1 MSENE
6 RLELLGQIKW
16 LEAQV
21 EALELELSDARE
33 EIKELKAGNDF
44 NTQIMSEEIKELN
57 QENRKLQE
65 AYSNA
70 SWSIENGR
78 W

>member
-1 MSENE
+1 MVNNMLENE
-6 RLELLGQIKW
+6 RLELLDQIKW

-21 EALELELSDARE
+21 EALELELSDARKE
-33 EIKELKAGNDF
+33 NKEL
-44 NTQIMSEEIKELN
+44 SEKT
-57 QENRKLQE
+57 RKLQE

>member
-6 RLELLGQIKW
+6 RLELLDQKIKW

-33 EIKELKAGNDF
+33 
-44 NTQIMSEEIKELN
+44 MIKELN